1 MKKFLLLLMSAMI
14 CTMAFADDIDL
25 IPKNN
30 GDATGGNRT
39 QTLYPSASYEG
50 STVTIYAPYYIDSMT
65 VVIADSNEDEI
76 YSVQLGGF
84 IGQQPIALPAD
95 VDADKYSIYL
105 YFNDICLYGLF

>member
-1 MKKFLLLLMSAMI
+1 MKKFLFLFVSLFI
-14 CTMAFADDIDL
+14 CVAGFADDIYPKP
-25 IPKNN
+25 IPNN
-30 GDATGGNRT
+30 GGNGNKSLA
-39 QTLYPSASYEG
+39 LYPTIYYNNG
-50 STVTIYAPYYIDSMT
+50 IVTIYAPYYLDSMT

-76 YSVQLGGF
+76 YIVQLGGF